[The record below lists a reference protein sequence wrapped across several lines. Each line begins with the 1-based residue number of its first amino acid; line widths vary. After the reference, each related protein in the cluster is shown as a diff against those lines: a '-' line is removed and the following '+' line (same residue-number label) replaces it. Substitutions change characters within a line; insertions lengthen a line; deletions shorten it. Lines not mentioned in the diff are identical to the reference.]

1 MRVKVSSVKVAAI
14 MLCLLG
20 ATQVQAAGLRQA
32 AGTDM
37 GWWFQGHPN
46 VGYERRLSDHF
57 SWGSG
62 VGIDFRE
69 DNEGLML
76 TPSVRYYR
84 TGALRSGYIFQVG
97 SRLHSNEPILGEL
110 GVGHAFWID
119 RVYITPIGKMRHDMS
134 WQVEV
139 NLGVGWY

>member
-1 MRVKVSSVKVAAI
+1 MLFGAA
-14 MLCLLG
+14 
-20 ATQVQAAGLRQA
+20 QAQSAGLRQA

-37 GWWFQGHPN
+37 GWWVQGHPN
-46 VGYERRLSDHF
+46 VVYERRLSDHF
-57 SWGSG
+57 SWGAG
-62 VGIDFRE
+62 VGIDFTQ
-69 DNEGLML
+69 DNEGLLL
-76 TPSVRYYR
+76 TPSVRFYR
-84 TGALRSGYIFQVG
+84 TGALRSGYILQVG

-119 RVYITPIGKMRHDMS
+119 RVHATPVAKIRHDLS